1 MASLI
6 SPQLKRLL
14 AFVRPYK
21 ISLIIGIVFL
31 GIVAVA
37 EGAVTLM
44 IVPIFDRVL
53 APTSSDSN
61 VVLFKNPFSG
71 RSVYVNHFFPHS
83 IHNVWTVVAITLLV
97 LFAVKSLSEFAGVS
111 LIQYVG
117 HRAITDLRNKIYAKI
132 IRQPIGFF
140 QHQPAGKLF
149 STVINDVERA
159 RLAISEYLA
168 DLFRQAFMF
177 PCFVL
182 ILA

>member
-21 ISLIIGIVFL
+21 IGLSIGIVFL

-83 IHNVWTVVAITLLV
+83 IHNVWTVVKLV
-97 LFAVKSLSEFAGVS
+97 LIVGFLVS
-111 LIQYVG
+111 GFVFG
-117 HRAITDLRNKIYAKI
+117 A
-132 IRQPIGFF
+132 RQPISFAPSAIDMTLIQREFGI
-140 QHQPAGKLF
+140 KLTNIDQF
-149 STVINDVERA
+149 VRA
-159 RLAISEYLA
+159 
-168 DLFRQAFMF
+168 
-177 PCFVL
+177 VL
-182 ILA
+182 GRRMTD

>member
-1 MASLI
+1 LASLI
-6 SPQLKRLL
+6 SPQLKRRL

-31 GIVAVA
+31 GIVALA

-97 LFAVKSLSEFAGVS
+97 LFAVKS
-111 LIQYVG
+111 
-117 HRAITDLRNKIYAKI
+117 
-132 IRQPIGFF
+132 
-140 QHQPAGKLF
+140 
-149 STVINDVERA
+149 
-159 RLAISEYLA
+159 
-168 DLFRQAFMF
+168 
-177 PCFVL
+177 
-182 ILA
+182 